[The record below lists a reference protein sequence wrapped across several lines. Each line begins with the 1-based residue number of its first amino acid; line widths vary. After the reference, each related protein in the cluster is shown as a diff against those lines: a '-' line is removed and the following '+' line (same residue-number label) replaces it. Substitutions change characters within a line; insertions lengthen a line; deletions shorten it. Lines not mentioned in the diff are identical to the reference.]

1 MPKVIE
7 EARVLSHAYPISGVD
22 ILTIEAPMIARGAL
36 PGQFVQ
42 ITVPAGGGF
51 LRRPLGIAEV
61 SRDKG
66 WIRLIYRQVGRGTAS
81 LAAANTRETVSVL
94 GPLGHGFNTSF
105 RHPLLVG
112 GGWGSHRSYSLRQS
126 IVVRRFSWEGVQKK
140 SSFGRK
146 SIGPMCVHA
155 L

>member
-1 MPKVIE
+1 MILPKVIE

-66 WIRLIYRQVGRGTAS
+66 WIRLIYRQVGR
-81 LAAANTRETVSVL
+81 VI
-94 GPLGHGFNTSF
+94 
-105 RHPLLVG
+105 G
-112 GGWGSHRSYSLRQS
+112 GGEHEGNGFGSWSAWTW
-126 IVVRRFSWEGVQKK
+126 V
-140 SSFGRK
+140 
-146 SIGPMCVHA
+146 
-155 L
+155 